1 MALPSV
7 DGRDLPVDASPNGP
21 LADALDRLASL
32 RLDKDTLEGLLTRV
46 AELVSNGINGSD
58 MGGVAIT
65 VRGVVF
71 TGGTSDELV
80 EEIDSY
86 QYASGSGPC
95 LASMQDDRVVR
106 VASTSKE
113 KRWMSFSA
121 SAASK
126 GIESVL
132 SAPLVSRGELVGSVN
147 LYARRTDAFTQ
158 EDEASIGTLARNV
171 SVMIAN
177 ARAFNECHKTGQGL
191 RRRLDE
197 ADLVGRAAGVIMER
211 HQLTG
216 REAHVSLRRDAARS
230 GMTLAGVSRGI
241 VEELRPSD

>member
-7 DGRDLPVDASPNGP
+7 DGRDLPVDASPTGP
-21 LADALDRLASL
+21 LAHALDRLASL
-32 RLDKDTLEGLLTRV
+32 LLNEDSLEGLLTQV
-46 AELVSNGINGSD
+46 AELVSNGIDGSD
-58 MGGVAIT
+58 MGGIAIT

-71 TGGTSDELV
+71 TGGTSEDLV

-95 LASMQDDRVVR
+95 LACMEDEHVVR
-106 VASTSKE
+106 VDSTSKE
-113 KRWMSFSA
+113 QRWKSFSA

-147 LYARRTDAFTQ
+147 LYARRADAFTL

-171 SVMIAN
+171 SVTIAN
-177 ARAFNECHKTGQGL
+177 ARAFNDCHKTGLGL

-197 ADLVGRAAGVIMER
+197 ADLVGRAAGVVMER

-216 REAHVSLRRDAARS
+216 REAHVSLRRDAAQS
-230 GMTLAGVSRGI
+230 GMTLERVSRG
-241 VEELRPSD
+241 VLEELLPD